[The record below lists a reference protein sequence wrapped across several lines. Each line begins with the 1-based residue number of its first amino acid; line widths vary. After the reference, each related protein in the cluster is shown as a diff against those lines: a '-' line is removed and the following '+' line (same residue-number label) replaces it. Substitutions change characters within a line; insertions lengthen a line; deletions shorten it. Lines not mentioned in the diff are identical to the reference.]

1 MKAKE
6 ANADTVGQDVPEDKT
21 GGKRTFKSELGV
33 GEFYPD
39 LPKMPLL
46 VLLNY
51 EYQILDA
58 VIVEGFEGEFGESD
72 FALIL
77 MEEKDGKQFTTLCG
91 GMVVI
96 KKLRKAKEKDLLPL
110 YGTIVKLEKYY
121 DII

>member
-1 MKAKE
+1 MATKANTGTLGHE
-6 ANADTVGQDVPEDKT
+6 LPEDKT
-21 GGKRTFKSELGV
+21 GGKRTFKSELG
-33 GEFYPD
+33 GAEFYPD
-39 LPKMPLL
+39 RPKYALEL
-46 VLLNY
+46 VLRN

-58 VIVEGFEGEFGESD
+58 MIVEGFEGVFGESD

-77 MEEKDGKQFTTLCG
+77 MEDQNGQQFTTLCG

-110 YGTIVKLEKYY
+110 YGTIVKNERYY